1 MDHIVKK
8 LSEIE
13 HAAEAVVEHAELEK
27 SELEE
32 RIQNE
37 RNQFDKQ
44 LEDHTQKELN
54 DIHKGLK
61 RQMDEILARQ
71 NRKNQTA
78 IEELKKDFEEKHTA
92 YARNC
97 QTYHRGIAYGKFTC
111 IQWHRNKSTRHA
123 GETAH

>member
-37 RNQFDKQ
+37 RSF
-44 LEDHTQKELN
+44 
-54 DIHKGLK
+54 
-61 RQMDEILARQ
+61 A
-71 NRKNQTA
+71 
-78 IEELKKDFEEKHTA
+78 TA
-92 YARNC
+92 YPEASFKV
-97 QTYHRGIAYGKFTC
+97 I
-111 IQWHRNKSTRHA
+111 NK
-123 GETAH
+123 ENYQEFVL

>member
-54 DIHKGLK
+54 DIHKGLN

-78 IEELKKDFEEKHTA
+78 IEELKRFEEKHTHMP
-92 YARNC
+92 RNC

>member
-54 DIHKGLK
+54 DIHKGLN

-78 IEELKKDFEEKHTA
+78 IEELKKDFEEKD
-92 YARNC
+92 R
-97 QTYHRGIAYGKFTC
+97 
-111 IQWHRNKSTRHA
+111 KSVV
-123 GETAH
+123 

>member
-37 RNQFDKQ
+37 RNQFDVSVK
-44 LEDHTQKELN
+44 
-54 DIHKGLK
+54 
-61 RQMDEILARQ
+61 
-71 NRKNQTA
+71 
-78 IEELKKDFEEKHTA
+78 
-92 YARNC
+92 
-97 QTYHRGIAYGKFTC
+97 
-111 IQWHRNKSTRHA
+111 
-123 GETAH
+123 

>member
-37 RNQFDKQ
+37 RNQFDKTTWRS
-44 LEDHTQKELN
+44 HP
-54 DIHKGLK
+54 KGAERYPQRIK
-61 RQMDEILARQ
+61 PSDGWDSCKAEP
-71 NRKNQTA
+71 
-78 IEELKKDFEEKHTA
+78 
-92 YARNC
+92 
-97 QTYHRGIAYGKFTC
+97 
-111 IQWHRNKSTRHA
+111 
-123 GETAH
+123 

>member
-32 RIQNE
+32 QIKQLKGAQEEEKEDR
-37 RNQFDKQ
+37 DKQ

-54 DIHKGLK
+54 DIHKGLN

-92 YARNC
+92 YAEKIVR
-97 QTYHRGIAYGKFTC
+97 RIIEG
-111 IQWHRNKSTRHA
+111 
-123 GETAH
+123 

>member
-13 HAAEAVVEHAELEK
+13 HAAEAVVERAELEK

-44 LEDHTQKELN
+44 LEDHP
-54 DIHKGLK
+54 KGAE
-61 RQMDEILARQ
+61 RYP
-71 NRKNQTA
+71 RK
-78 IEELKKDFEEKHTA
+78 D
-92 YARNC
+92 
-97 QTYHRGIAYGKFTC
+97 
-111 IQWHRNKSTRHA
+111 
-123 GETAH
+123 